1 MIWTIVFLLA
11 GAGCLGLAV
20 WRLRQW
26 FHRRKGIRI
35 EAGIVDRRYQIPD
48 DGTGIVDN
56 KECGASVDLSF
67 FWQGRS
73 YRKVQDYKGILSV
86 PAPEDKSVPVLFWPE
101 TGEWELW
108 TRKRPYWL
116 LLFPGAVFLIATGI
130 ALLIGGE
137 GFAPMSGAFGT
148 MSPIWWGSW
157 SMGPAPRIWYAGMG
171 GTGFS
176 IMRLVLHLLIRKTP
190 VAGAAGSQCIMI
202 IPDHYERIRDGAGLA
217 EGFVAEQTAIILR
230 LDRVMADRKISC
242 ENCQEG
248 WSFQCKS
255 VQDPD
260 WEDSARCGFLL
271 AGLQSMECSP
281 GNGGVS
287 EREIKR
293 RMKNEQGIR
302 GDERKKKY
310 P

>member
-137 GFAPMSGAFGT
+137 GFAPML
-148 MSPIWWGSW
+148 GSFRYDEPNLV
-157 SMGPAPRIWYAGMG
+157 GQLVY
-171 GTGFS
+171 GTGS
-176 IMRLVLHLLIRKTP
+176 ALDLL
-190 VAGAAGSQCIMI
+190 Q
-202 IPDHYERIRDGAGLA
+202 
-217 EGFVAEQTAIILR
+217 
-230 LDRVMADRKISC
+230 
-242 ENCQEG
+242 
-248 WSFQCKS
+248 
-255 VQDPD
+255 
-260 WEDSARCGFLL
+260 
-271 AGLQSMECSP
+271 
-281 GNGGVS
+281 
-287 EREIKR
+287 
-293 RMKNEQGIR
+293 
-302 GDERKKKY
+302 
-310 P
+310 